1 LVLTHAFSIIYDVD
15 SIYMI
20 LGFMEYEDTKF
31 SVLTEIFSQFTEENR
46 DNLLKTAEQLLK
58 VQQEDAERLVDTS
71 LSTERTKDGLE

>member
-1 LVLTHAFSIIYDVD
+1 
-15 SIYMI
+15 
-20 LGFMEYEDTKF
+20 MEYEDTKF

>member
-1 LVLTHAFSIIYDVD
+1 
-15 SIYMI
+15 MI